1 MSDISDHAQAVDT
14 SNFGVCTQVHGLA
27 TPSPGQTFGE
37 QPHSTNVSASSD
49 LSSGYCCTRTIDCPT
64 THLPFEEQATR
75 VTDSLD
81 VIQKTHRCSLQ
92 EAIVRRD
99 ILLFRY
105 NSLQILDRGITL
117 LIQQLSDN
125 KHRS

>member
-14 SNFGVCTQVHGLA
+14 SDLGVCTQVHGLA

-49 LSSGYCCTRTIDCPT
+49 LSSGDCCK
-64 THLPFEEQATR
+64 EQATR
-75 VTDSLD
+75 MTDALD

-92 EAIVRRD
+92 EAIVWRN

-105 NSLQILDRGITL
+105 NSLKIFDRGITL
-117 LIQQLSDN
+117 QIQHFSNN
-125 KHRS
+125 KTPTDTFFFT